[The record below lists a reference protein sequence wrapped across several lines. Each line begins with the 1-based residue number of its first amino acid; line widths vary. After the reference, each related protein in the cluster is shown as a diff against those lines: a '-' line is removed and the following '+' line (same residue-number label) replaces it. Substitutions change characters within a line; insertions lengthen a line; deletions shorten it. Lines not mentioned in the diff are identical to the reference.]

1 MSEIQKDTGLSL
13 AWELGLYIFLIFS
26 FLALPFYNDL
36 AISNP
41 NNSQIFLFLDNNPV
55 FGGEAF
61 EDLVNFYFI
70 ILLLLLVTLPILAFF
85 IHNFFEKRGYPFL
98 ASLQSLLIH
107 VSCVVMFVYA
117 VFSLSVQKDH
127 YSFSSGF
134 YVCLLIYLFHIYSNL
149 RDIKKMIEYRN
160 SATKTAN
167 EAEILSKE

>member
-70 ILLLLLVTLPILAFF
+70 ILLLLLVTLPI
-85 IHNFFEKRGYPFL
+85 P
-98 ASLQSLLIH
+98 
-107 VSCVVMFVYA
+107 VSYT
-117 VFSLSVQKDH
+117 H
-127 YSFSSGF
+127 
-134 YVCLLIYLFHIYSNL
+134 
-149 RDIKKMIEYRN
+149 
-160 SATKTAN
+160 
-167 EAEILSKE
+167 

>member
-70 ILLLLLVTLPILAFF
+70 ILLLLLVTLPILAFSF
-85 IHNFFEKRGYPFL
+85 IISLKKRDTHF
-98 ASLQSLLIH
+98 
-107 VSCVVMFVYA
+107 
-117 VFSLSVQKDH
+117 
-127 YSFSSGF
+127 
-134 YVCLLIYLFHIYSNL
+134 
-149 RDIKKMIEYRN
+149 
-160 SATKTAN
+160 
-167 EAEILSKE
+167 

>member
-13 AWELGLYIFLIFS
+13 AWELDCIFFLIFS

-85 IHNFFEKRGYPFL
+85 SFII
-98 ASLQSLLIH
+98 SLKKGIPIFKLVYSL
-107 VSCVVMFVYA
+107 C
-117 VFSLSVQKDH
+117 
-127 YSFSSGF
+127 
-134 YVCLLIYLFHIYSNL
+134 
-149 RDIKKMIEYRN
+149 
-160 SATKTAN
+160 
-167 EAEILSKE
+167 

>member
-61 EDLVNFYFI
+61 EDLVHFTFTI
-70 ILLLLLVTLPILAFF
+70 
-85 IHNFFEKRGYPFL
+85 
-98 ASLQSLLIH
+98 
-107 VSCVVMFVYA
+107 
-117 VFSLSVQKDH
+117 
-127 YSFSSGF
+127 
-134 YVCLLIYLFHIYSNL
+134 SNL
-149 RDIKKMIEYRN
+149 TYPCFFH
-160 SATKTAN
+160 S
-167 EAEILSKE
+167 